1 LNHARI
7 FKADFL
13 KMAENNTFNTSW
25 RKTAATIYKKPE
37 DSKIFGSVDLDITAL
52 AAYIKKQRALG
63 NKITYTHFFMV
74 ATARALATEIPAFN
88 TFVKRGN
95 IVSHEDII
103 ATVSVLLETGD
114 MGSVKVP
121 AAHKITLLNAHR
133 ILAQQISDTR
143 NGNENKL
150 MKMKDTLGTI
160 PWPFRKFT
168 YGIIKKLTIDWGLEI
183 PFLGLK
189 PSSFGSFVLSNIGTL
204 GLDLGYP
211 ALLPSANIAFVMM
224 MGKPTLKP
232 WVHDGQV
239 VAREVI
245 TLSAALDHRVAD
257 ASHAG
262 KLFQYYKKMIQNPEL
277 LEVG

>member
-1 LNHARI
+1 
-7 FKADFL
+7 
-13 KMAENNTFNTSW
+13 MAENNIFNTAW
-25 RKTAATIYKKPE
+25 RKTAATIYKKPQ
-37 DSKIFGSVDLDITAL
+37 DSKIFGSVDLDITTL
-52 AAYIKKQRALG
+52 AAYIQKQRAAG

-74 ATARALATEIPAFN
+74 ATARALAVDVPAFN

-95 IVSHEDII
+95 IVPHEDIV

-121 AAHKITLLNAHR
+121 AAHKVTLLNAEK
-133 ILAQQISDTR
+133 ILAKQIADTR
-143 NGNENKL
+143 SGNENKL
-150 MKMKDTLGTI
+150 MKMKDTLGNI
-160 PWPFRKFT
+160 PWPFRKFA
-168 YGIIKKLTIDWGLEI
+168 YGIIKRLTIDWGLEI

-204 GLDLGYP
+204 GLDLGFP
-211 ALLPSANIAFVMM
+211 GLLPSANIAFVMM

-239 VAREVI
+239 VPREVL
-245 TLSAALDHRVAD
+245 TLSAAIDHRVAD

-277 LEVG
+277 LEVV